1 MNPTPD
7 LAVQSLARRIGHVL
21 RLSNVLPDPLPPPQ
35 RVPRAAAP
43 MAPLILSR
51 AQVMP
56 RARQE
61 AVARYEHCLNHF
73 RSRVQRGA
81 PEDDAG
87 LAAAYFMLVNVA
99 ALHDLHPRSEALERV
114 EAQMRH
120 ALASL
125 DPWREAPLADR
136 QSAFEQFAVM
146 AVLVADATHR
156 AREAG
161 GTAIVPV
168 RRAAYGTLSQ
178 WLDVEPSRLVI
189 GARGL
194 NLEMAAA

>member
-21 RLSNVLPDPLPPPQ
+21 RMTSVLPDPPPAPQ

-43 MAPLILSR
+43 VAPTILSR
-51 AQVMP
+51 AQVVP
-56 RARQE
+56 RARQD

-73 RSRVQRGA
+73 RTRVQRGA

-125 DPWREAPLADR
+125 ESWREAPLADR
-136 QSAFEQFAVM
+136 QSAFEQFAVL
-146 AVLVADATHR
+146 AVLVADATPR

-161 GTAIVPV
+161 GNAIVPV
-168 RRAAYGTLSQ
+168 RRSAYATLAQ
-178 WLDVEPSRLVI
+178 WLDVEPARLVV
-189 GARGL
+189 GERGL
-194 NLEMAAA
+194 TLELAAA

>member
-1 MNPTPD
+1 MTPTPE
-7 LAVQSLARRIGHVL
+7 LAVQSLARRIGLVL
-21 RLSNVLPDPLPPPQ
+21 RLGFGPAEASVPPQ
-35 RVPRAAAP
+35 RVARAAAP
-43 MAPLILSR
+43 IAPSILSR

-61 AVARYEHCLNHF
+61 AIARYEHCLNHF

-87 LAAAYFMLVNVA
+87 LAVAYFMLVNVA

-114 EAQMRH
+114 EAQMRR
-120 ALASL
+120 ALAGL
-125 DPWREAPLADR
+125 DAWREAPLADR
-136 QSAFEQFAVM
+136 QSAFEQFAVL

-168 RRAAYGTLSQ
+168 RRAAYATLSQ
-178 WLDVEPSRLVI
+178 WLDVEPSRLVV
-189 GARGL
+189 GERGL
-194 NLEMAAA
+194 TMELALA